1 MVLSLGYPY
10 DRIGYRNEVC
20 YKGKDEMTK
29 GKKEGEGGCLIRV
42 FRITKNT
49 TEKVAT

>member
-1 MVLSLGYPY
+1 
-10 DRIGYRNEVC
+10 
-20 YKGKDEMTK
+20 MTK

-49 TEKVAT
+49 TEKVATWALGYSILYAYQHKK